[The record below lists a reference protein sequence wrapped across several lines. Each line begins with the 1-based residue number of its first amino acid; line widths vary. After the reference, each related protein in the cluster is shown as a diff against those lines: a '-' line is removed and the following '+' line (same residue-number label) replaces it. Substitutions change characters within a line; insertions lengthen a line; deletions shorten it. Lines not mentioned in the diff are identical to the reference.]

1 MQLPR
6 GLIEAIR
13 QRRVVLSAGAG
24 ISYNA
29 VKVGGGLLR

>member
-6 GLIEAIR
+6 GLVEAVR
-13 QRRVVLSAGAG
+13 QHRVVLLAGAG

-29 VKVGGGLLR
+29 VKVGGGLL